1 MRTVGDYRCTLLA
14 LAQSQ
19 IQNDG
24 FALGS
29 VSGPNDPA
37 SIVIAQDPAP
47 DSQRVV
53 GTEIDLTVAA
63 PPLETCPP

>member
-1 MRTVGDYRCTLLA
+1 MLTVDDYRCQLLA
-14 LAQSQ
+14 LAQAD

-37 SIVIAQDPAP
+37 SWVVAQDPAP
-47 DSQRVV
+47 DSVRPPL
-53 GTEIDLTVAA
+53 TEIHLTVVEQPA
-63 PPLETCPP
+63 ETCPI